1 MRNALP
7 ISTRKPQVVA
17 MVIRKRRLQIVIALA
32 DWNALALFR
41 SRGAPTSFPT
51 PTEKPSICCNV
62 CATQRGHS

>member
-1 MRNALP
+1 
-7 ISTRKPQVVA
+7 

-41 SRGAPTSFPT
+41 SRGAPTSFPA